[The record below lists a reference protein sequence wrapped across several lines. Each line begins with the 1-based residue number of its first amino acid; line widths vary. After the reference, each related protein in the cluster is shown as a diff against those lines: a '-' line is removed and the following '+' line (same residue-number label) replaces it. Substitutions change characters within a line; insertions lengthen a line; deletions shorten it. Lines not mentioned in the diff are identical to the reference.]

1 MGRIIGAGLLGGL
14 LIFLWGF
21 VSHMFL
27 PLGMAGMV
35 EVDDA
40 KQTAVIEAMGANFQE
55 PGIYMLPFMPEADWQ
70 DEAKSKAFGER
81 AVTRPQA
88 WVVYHPTGE
97 DINANFMKMLGTQF
111 GSDVLGALLAAIVA
125 SFLVGSYLQ
134 RVILITMMLGW
145 REAVEPGDAP
155 ARVIVNSRTGTVVV
169 DRVAV
174 SSLLERTN
182 ATATSTMP
190 TSTKPTPI
198 TTR

>member
-134 RVILITMMLGW
+134 RVILITMMGAFAWVSISVPYWNWYRFPFEFTAANL
-145 REAVEPGDAP
+145 VEY
-155 ARVIVNSRTGTVVV
+155 VVGYFLAGLAIAWLV
-169 DRVAV
+169 
-174 SSLLERTN
+174 
-182 ATATSTMP
+182 
-190 TSTKPTPI
+190 KP
-198 TTR
+198 RAA